1 MYIFNYLLPVLNEI
15 TLSIFHC
22 FLLIFPHSSS
32 QSSIPALTLSWRI
45 FCWWSTGFHLEGIGD
60 ISEQQIF
67 IHSNECDPDPKL
79 RSYITKIM
87 KPTGWKLWQC
97 LNNVNIITIIS
108 HLCLLLKN
116 ICRFLL
122 IMIDFYGLKL
132 NRFFRFQK
140 W

>member
-1 MYIFNYLLPVLNEI
+1 MQRSPARLLLETLLRSLGTNLFNKDLVDNNWQNEV
-15 TLSIFHC
+15 
-22 FLLIFPHSSS
+22 
-32 QSSIPALTLSWRI
+32 
-45 FCWWSTGFHLEGIGD
+45 FCWWSTGFHLEGIAD

-67 IHSNECDPDPKL
+67 IHSNECIPPDPKL

-97 LNNVNIITIIS
+97 LNKVNIITIIS